1 MIYLLLAL
9 VLVGV
14 VTASLTFLFSRGKE
28 ETPIIRPSAGDCS
41 SCGGGDDRCELDCM
55 MEAAV
60 RDIEYYEDEDLDEFR
75 GRSSDSYTE
84 GEVERFAEVLYTLR
98 PEEVKGWSRSLT
110 LRGINIPDP
119 LKDEL
124 LLMIDDGK
132 QAG

>member
-1 MIYLLLAL
+1 M
-9 VLVGV
+9 
-14 VTASLTFLFSRGKE
+14 
-28 ETPIIRPSAGDCS
+28 
-41 SCGGGDDRCELDCM
+41 
-55 MEAAV
+55 